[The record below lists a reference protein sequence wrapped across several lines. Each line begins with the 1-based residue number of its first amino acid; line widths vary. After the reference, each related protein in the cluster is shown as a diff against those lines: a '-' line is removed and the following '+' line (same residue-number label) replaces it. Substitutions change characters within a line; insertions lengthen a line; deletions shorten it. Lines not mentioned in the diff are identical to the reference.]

1 MSEIIIEKSNEKIIG
16 LILFF
21 ILSNILSIF
30 MIFNSNFFVSKFI
43 QNDILIFIGGIIGF
57 IYTFAM
63 VITHIILLLN
73 KEKGIILTNFGI
85 TDNSNYESL
94 GYIKWDDISHIKTVK
109 TYSGE
114 YLELSIKNKKN
125 YIINNNI
132 SLLKRLLI
140 VMNNWHPNETIIL
153 NSRKLNCT
161 FQELEASV
169 ITKWEKRDN

>member
-63 VITHIILLLN
+63 VITHIILL
-73 KEKGIILTNFGI
+73 
-85 TDNSNYESL
+85 
-94 GYIKWDDISHIKTVK
+94 
-109 TYSGE
+109 
-114 YLELSIKNKKN
+114 
-125 YIINNNI
+125 
-132 SLLKRLLI
+132 
-140 VMNNWHPNETIIL
+140 
-153 NSRKLNCT
+153 
-161 FQELEASV
+161 
-169 ITKWEKRDN
+169 